1 MEEMLL
7 SNNNKSD
14 ENIKEEEEDI
24 EKRLRDIN
32 KITDEIL
39 YIHELIS
46 KHDDITVEKLMSYKE
61 RINVL
66 IKQGE
71 GLKEDMKGLE

>member
-61 RINVL
+61 RINIL

-71 GLKEDMKGLE
+71 EL

>member
-7 SNNNKSD
+7 SNNNSD
-14 ENIKEEEEDI
+14 ENIKEEDI
-24 EKRLRDIN
+24 DKRLRDIN

-46 KHDDITVEKLMSYKE
+46 KHDNIKVEKLMPYKE
-61 RINVL
+61 RINAL

-71 GLKEDMKGLE
+71 ELEKNVKT

>member
-1 MEEMLL
+1 MLL